1 MLGSLFASA
10 TGMKAQQRYVDN
22 ISNNLAN
29 VNTTG
34 FKRSRIDFQDLIYN
48 TIVAP
53 GSESVQGYVVPS
65 GLQIGT
71 GVREVSTT
79 KIFAQGRPDATG
91 RELDLAIQ
99 GEGFFQVTHPSLNE
113 TVYTRDGS
121 FRLNSS
127 GQLVTVDGYVVTPQ
141 ITIPSGTIQVTVGND
156 GTVWAVPGSDP
167 NSRTNV
173 GQISLATFA
182 NAAGLSSLGHNLYAE
197 TPASGSPTTGTA
209 GSDGMGEIMQ
219 GQLEGSNVDV
229 VTELVNLI
237 IAQRAYE
244 INSRAISVSDKML
257 EQANNVTR

>member
-1 MLGSLFASA
+1 MLSSLFTSA

-22 ISNNLAN
+22 IANNLAN

-34 FKRSRIDFQDLIYN
+34 FKQSRIDFQDLIYN

-65 GLQIGT
+65 GLQMGT

-79 KIFAQGRPDATG
+79 KIFAQGRPEATG
-91 RELDLAIQ
+91 RDFDLAIQ
-99 GEGFFQVTHPSLNE
+99 GQGFFQITHPARNE
-113 TVYTRDGS
+113 TVYSRDGA
-121 FRLNSS
+121 FRLNAQ
-127 GQLVTVDGYVVTPQ
+127 GQLVTVDGFVVTPQ
-141 ITIPSGTIQVTVGND
+141 ITIPSGTIQVTIGSD
-156 GTVWAVPGSDP
+156 GTVWAVPGSNP
-167 NSRTNV
+167 QSRTNV
-173 GQISLATFA
+173 GQLSLVTFS
-182 NAAGLSSLGHNLYAE
+182 NPAGLSSLGHNLYAE
-197 TPASGSPTTGTA
+197 TPASGTPTTGTP
-209 GSDGMGEIMQ
+209 GGGGFGEIAQ

-237 IAQRAYE
+237 VAQRAYE